1 MLRIQ
6 NLKKNLKKPLDNL
19 ERFCYN
25 IDRKRARAQE
35 REDIKMK
42 HELKEFVKRYTKD
55 CIKVEFELDELYQ
68 GKERFTE
75 FWLDCVMPDLKY
87 EALEYATEEEAKNI
101 EETITPF
108 IKEAIAEEF
117 DRYAKKYF

>member
-1 MLRIQ
+1 
-6 NLKKNLKKPLDNL
+6 
-19 ERFCYN
+19 
-25 IDRKRARAQE
+25 
-35 REDIKMK
+35 MK
-42 HELKEFVKRYTKD
+42 HEIREFVKKYTKD

-68 GKERFTE
+68 GREYFTE

-87 EALEYATEEEAKNI
+87 EALEYATEEEAENI

-108 IKEAIAEEF
+108 VEEAAREEF